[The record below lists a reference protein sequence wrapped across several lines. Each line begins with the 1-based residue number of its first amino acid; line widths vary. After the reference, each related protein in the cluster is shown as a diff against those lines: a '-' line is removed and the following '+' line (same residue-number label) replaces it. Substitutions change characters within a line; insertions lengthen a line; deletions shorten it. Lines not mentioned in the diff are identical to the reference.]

1 MIDAVNNNT
10 KPLIDGKEGKKGMSI
25 ILAAYKSRLTGMP
38 VKFPMGD
45 FSTLDMLGI
54 EKINN

>member
-10 KPLIDGKEGKKGMSI
+10 RPLIDGKEGKKGMSI

-38 VKFPMGD
+38 VKFPFKD
-45 FSTLDMLGI
+45 FSTMDMKGI
-54 EKINN
+54 AKIND